1 MADGGANGPDYA
13 VDLSNCDR
21 EPIHVLGK
29 VQPFGFLIALTAD
42 WLVARVSANSA
53 DFIGLS
59 PDDMLGR
66 PISDILASDAIHAL
80 RNRITL
86 LRGPDSVERLFS
98 VPLIEGGPAFDVAV
112 HFSGP
117 MVVVEAEPASHDEM
131 EASSTVR
138 SMVSRLAQAEGMSAF
153 LRDGAR
159 QVRALTGFDRVMVYR
174 FADGGDGEVVAEA
187 LRPGIESFFG
197 LHYPASDIP
206 AQARALYLR
215 NIFRIIFGPNITYL
229 IFDILKTQF
238 LHINTGLDA
247 SSKVVGIQ
255 AAAF

>member
-80 RNRITL
+80 RNRISQSTTTRFVVREFL
-86 LRGPDSVERLFS
+86 CPERKNR
-98 VPLIEGGPAFDVAV
+98 LI
-112 HFSGP
+112 
-117 MVVVEAEPASHDEM
+117 
-131 EASSTVR
+131 
-138 SMVSRLAQAEGMSAF
+138 
-153 LRDGAR
+153 
-159 QVRALTGFDRVMVYR
+159 
-174 FADGGDGEVVAEA
+174 
-187 LRPGIESFFG
+187 
-197 LHYPASDIP
+197 
-206 AQARALYLR
+206 
-215 NIFRIIFGPNITYL
+215 
-229 IFDILKTQF
+229 
-238 LHINTGLDA
+238 
-247 SSKVVGIQ
+247 VVGNNIHCQ
-255 AAAF
+255 SRPRSCRSCGSMTRFWK